1 MRINLQT
8 LSHEPLVW
16 KKKLPPHFKGV
27 RLPGGTVVSA
37 HGAFGS
43 VCIQEIH
50 EKHFRIQY
58 KVFDVTQHFITEEK
72 WQGEGLH
79 SRLVLKGQLQ
89 QSLNSFEENC
99 SYTNQLTFI
108 AAAAV
113 LTNTFEKNTCITFDT
128 FFTEKIISEILSDYP
143 ALYKTIKNQNTQ
155 KPQTAWAD
163 HETFELVNSILHSKY
178 KKDFRKLF
186 YETRVRN
193 MLFKY
198 LVLMSGNRTNIRPP
212 SHDEIVAVHEAARLI
227 DADITKHLHIHHLAA
242 IVQLN
247 RTYLHEFFKYVFGV
261 GPYEYL
267 LKQRMKKAK
276 EMLEQGYSVKEIA
289 SEFDYRPSDFTDT
302 FREHTGFR
310 PSDIKIK
317 KK

>member
-16 KKKLPPHFKGV
+16 KKILPPHFKGV
-27 RLPGGTVVSA
+27 RLPGGTLASA
-37 HGAFGS
+37 NGAFGS
-43 VCIQEIH
+43 VCIQEIR
-50 EKHFRIQY
+50 EKYFHIQY
-58 KVFDVTQHFITEEK
+58 KVFDILQHFITEEK

-79 SRLVLKGQLQ
+79 SRLILKGQVQ
-89 QSLNSFEENC
+89 QSLNSFDQNC
-99 SYTNQLTFI
+99 SYTNQLTI
-108 AAAAV
+108 TAAAI

-128 FFTEKIISEILSDYP
+128 FFTEKIIAEILSEYP
-143 ALYKTIKNQNTQ
+143 ALYKTIKNQTTQ
-155 KPQTAWAD
+155 NPQTAWAD

-178 KKDFRKLF
+178 KRDFRKLF
-186 YETRVRN
+186 YETRIRD

-198 LVLMSGNRTNIRPP
+198 LVLFSGNGSNFRPP
-212 SHDEIVAVHEAARLI
+212 LHDEILAVHDAARII
-227 DADITKHLHIHHLAA
+227 DADITKHLHVHRLAA
-242 IVQLN
+242 MVKLN
-247 RTYLHEFFKYVFGV
+247 RTYLQEFFKYVFGV

-289 SEFDYRPSDFTDT
+289 SKFGYRPSDFTDT

-317 KK
+317 KQ